1 MENEFRTVPA
11 DTVVSEAQRI
21 SGEKYRL
28 IQICATKL
36 GDRYEILYTF
46 GKDYDMINLKIEV
59 EPGAELSSISCI
71 YPCAYLYENEIHDLF
86 GIPVTQINID
96 FHGGLYR
103 TAVKTPF
110 K

>member
-1 MENEFRTVPA
+1 MENEFRTVA
-11 DTVVSEAQRI
+11 YEAIVDEVQKV

-36 GDRYEILYTF
+36 GDKYEILYTF
-46 GKDYDMINLKIEV
+46 GREYDTINLKLEL
-59 EPGAELSSISCI
+59 EPDTELSSITKI

-86 GIPVTQINID
+86 GITVTQMNLD

-103 TAVKTPF
+103 TAIKTPF

>member
-1 MENEFRTVPA
+1 MENEFRTVA
-11 DTVVSEAQRI
+11 YETIVDEAQKI
-21 SGEKYRL
+21 AGDKYRL

-36 GDRYEILYTF
+36 GEKYEILYTF
-46 GKDYDMINLKIEV
+46 GLDYDTVNLKVEL
-59 EPGAELSSISCI
+59 EPGTELASITKI

-86 GIPVTQINID
+86 GIKVTQMNLD